1 MSWKTALVE
10 KLSESRASFL
20 ITDGKGFICASKG
33 ANVRLRVRNGS
44 QLTLSPAQEELLK
57 IYIDSS
63 IVWSCPP
70 VKLTEKEWPTGKL
83 NPIPIHHAE
92 MQSENS
98 QYSQYWKHS
107 SEVAQ
112 SCLPLCDPMDCNLPG
127 SPVHELFQAR
137 ILEWVAIS
145 FSNIQRTYENTPTEK
160 GSARLPLFPTVLPLN
175 QSVSYRATKE
185 NGGVSKESRCWLHLP
200 FKGRL

>member
-1 MSWKTALVE
+1 MLARSFVFGEMIKSVAKSASQVLHLSDWKAVSSSVPPDGNFRKILIISRCLCFFFFF
-10 KLSESRASFL
+10 LSSTS
-20 ITDGKGFICASKG
+20 
-33 ANVRLRVRNGS
+33 
-44 QLTLSPAQEELLK
+44 LLLPTHL
-57 IYIDSS
+57 
-63 IVWSCPP
+63 PP
-70 VKLTEKEWPTGKL
+70 PSY
-83 NPIPIHHAE
+83 
-92 MQSENS
+92 MQ
-98 QYSQYWKHS
+98 
-107 SEVAQ
+107 AQ
-112 SCLPLCDPMDCNLPG
+112 SCNPMDRSLPG
-127 SPVHELFQAR
+127 SSVHELFQAR